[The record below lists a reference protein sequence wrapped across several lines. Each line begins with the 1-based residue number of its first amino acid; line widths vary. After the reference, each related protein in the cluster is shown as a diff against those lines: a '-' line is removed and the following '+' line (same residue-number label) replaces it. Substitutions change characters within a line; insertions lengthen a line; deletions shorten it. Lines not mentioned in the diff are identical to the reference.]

1 MWTDPIIED
10 LHAQRRA
17 HAAEYGFDVKRLLA
31 ALHAAQDRETSQVD
45 APLVQPAPHSAA
57 HKHKIEKTRPLAGR

>member
-31 ALHAAQDRETSQVD
+31 ALHAAQDSEASKVA
-45 APLVQPAPHSAA
+45 APLVQPARQTNLQHAQRA
-57 HKHKIEKTRPLAGR
+57 HTRSGA

>member
-17 HAAEYGFDVKRLLA
+17 HAAEYGFDVQRLLA
-31 ALHAAQDRETSQVD
+31 ALHMAQDNEPSNLQTQ
-45 APLVQPAPHSAA
+45 LVLPTKRTDVRTPQQTLPRTGA
-57 HKHKIEKTRPLAGR
+57 